1 MFAEPD
7 RPATREAVPLTEIR
21 QLFPMPSLRMVR
33 LGSALVVLACALL
46 LVSPLSM
53 LSSVVPDT
61 VVVHAMTFYG
71 VTTGAYGLLPF
82 VRRGDIAVVAM
93 WMVLGVGVA
102 PCFIGQELS
111 ASHMFADMAGVLM
124 GVAPVYIAR
133 FRQIAQGDVR
143 NQHRRSEEAEAQIS
157 RPISEPAAS

>member
-33 LGSALVVLACALL
+33 LGSALVVLVCALL

-53 LSSVVPDT
+53 LSAVVPDT

-111 ASHMFADMAGVLM
+111 APHMFADMAGVLM

-143 NQHRRSEEAEAQIS
+143 NEHRRSDEAEAQMSRAIS
-157 RPISEPAAS
+157 DPAAN